1 MAVLVSLYFW
11 VVRGGKKKRHLR
23 VIIII
28 IIMEIPIYLLVFLEM
43 AI

>member
-11 VVRGGKKKRHLR
+11 VVRGGKKRHLW
-23 VIIII
+23 VIII
-28 IIMEIPIYLLVFLEM
+28 IIMEIPIYLPVFLEM